1 MKFEDIEKYYKRI
14 DILSEANLINFYAT
28 RLARTKNFDEKN
40 SLIRAVDIIKRRYDN
55 FYEYVFI
62 RYNRIVQTISLVMS
76 LIILKLMRMSLIR
89 PVLNL
94 LRLY

>member
-14 DILSEANLINFYAT
+14 DIISEANLINFYAT

-62 RYNRIVQTISLVMS
+62 SIRRIVQTISLARS
-76 LIILKLMRMSLIR
+76 LNILKLMRMSLISHA
-89 PVLNL
+89 LNL